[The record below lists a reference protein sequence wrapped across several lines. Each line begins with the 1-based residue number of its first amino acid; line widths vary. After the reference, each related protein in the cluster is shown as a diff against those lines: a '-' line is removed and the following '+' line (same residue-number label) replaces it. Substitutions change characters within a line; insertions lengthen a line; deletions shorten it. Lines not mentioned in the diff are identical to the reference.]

1 VAQVISEPQALA
13 QAQPPDRPDT
23 GMHAYRGAVLVSV
36 VVLALSTA
44 IVVWARTRPGFD
56 PFGWLVWGRQT
67 VAGALNTNAAP
78 SWKPLPYLFTL
89 PYGVFG
95 HAQLWLWMITAV
107 AVALSGVVFAA
118 RIAYRLTA
126 APAGRRYAAVVAG
139 AFAGITLLGIRDY
152 WHYILSAQSDP
163 MIVALCLAAIDA
175 HLCRRPRLAYGLG
188 CLAALGRP
196 EVWPFLA
203 VYAVWLWLRR
213 PEARW
218 IVAAGVGVLVLLWFG
233 IPALTSRSAFVAGTN
248 ALGSGRALHG
258 HKITGTIDRFLD
270 MHETALELAALLSV
284 VLAAVRRDR
293 VALALAVGVVAWVVV
308 EIAFALHGWP
318 GLTRYMFEAGA
329 VMVVI
334 AGAGIGRLLAE
345 PPRLTAPAGL
355 VGAALTVAVI
365 AGLLPAA
372 VSRARTERRDLRAQ
386 RARTTEINRLEAT
399 INRLGGAARINRC
412 GEPVVLLEYQ
422 TILAWTLHINV
433 ARIGWKLAPALR
445 SGRPLVV
452 FTPRPHGWRVRTV
465 HQRHAACRFKSV

>member
-1 VAQVISEPQALA
+1 
-13 QAQPPDRPDT
+13 
-23 GMHAYRGAVLVSV
+23 
-36 VVLALSTA
+36 
-44 IVVWARTRPGFD
+44 
-56 PFGWLVWGRQT
+56 
-67 VAGALNTNAAP
+67 
-78 SWKPLPYLFTL
+78 
-89 PYGVFG
+89 
-95 HAQLWLWMITAV
+95 
-107 AVALSGVVFAA
+107 
-118 RIAYRLTA
+118 
-126 APAGRRYAAVVAG
+126 VVAG

-318 GLTRYMFEAGA
+318 GLQRYKYEAGA
-329 VMVVI
+329 VMVVLAAVAVGWLVAELASRRVAIRI
-334 AGAGIGRLLAE
+334 AAPGLA
-345 PPRLTAPAGL
+345 A
-355 VGAALTVAVI
+355 VIVAALV
-365 AGLLPAA
+365 PAA
-372 VSRARTERRDLRAQ
+372 VSRVRAQ
-386 RARTTEINRLEAT
+386 RSDLHVEHTRTALIDGLGPVVAE
-399 INRLGGAARINRC
+399 LGGASLLRHC
-412 GEPVVLLEYQ
+412 GEPLVSLKYQ
-422 TILAWTLHINV
+422 SALAWTLHLNV
-433 ARIGWKLAPALR
+433 ATVGWKFEPAIR
-445 SGRPLVV
+445 ATRPIVI
-452 FTPRPHGWRVRTV
+452 FDAHGDGWRVLALRQ
-465 HQRHAACRFKSV
+465 HHAGCPSYPNYTPLGT